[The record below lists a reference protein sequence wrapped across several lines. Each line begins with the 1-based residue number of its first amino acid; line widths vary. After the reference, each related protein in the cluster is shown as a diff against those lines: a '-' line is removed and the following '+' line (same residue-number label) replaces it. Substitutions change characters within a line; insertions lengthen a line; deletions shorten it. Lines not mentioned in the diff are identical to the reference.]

1 MESLFKGSRISFFCE
16 NMKHLYRYGAKKKML
31 REFKKRY
38 GKRKGVKVYYA
49 TIGKVKREMKKRK
62 K

>member
-1 MESLFKGSRISFFCE
+1 
-16 NMKHLYRYGAKKKML
+16 MKHLYRYGAKKKML

-62 K
+62 KYKL